1 MTMIESYTTCMY
13 VCVTVFAVSFSRDSC
28 YAQSAVSV
36 ISLHA
41 RAAAHDDVRM
51 CVPTTH
57 VSTSVVEYR

>member
-13 VCVTVFAVSFSRDSC
+13 VCVTVFAVSRDSC

-36 ISLHA
+36 ISLHD